1 MVRDPSILILD
12 EATSALDAESEDKIQ
27 LAMNAIMKD
36 RTVIIIAHR
45 LSTIKNCDK
54 ILVLENGS
62 IIEQGNH
69 EKLINN
75 NGKYSQLYNLQFF
88 TLTFS

>member
-1 MVRDPSILILD
+1 MSVKQKELP
-12 EATSALDAESEDKIQ
+12 
-27 LAMNAIMKD
+27 
-36 RTVIIIAHR
+36 
-45 LSTIKNCDK
+45 K

-69 EKLINN
+69 QKLINN

-88 TLTFS
+88 NKK